1 MKVLQITAPGHHQI
15 QDRPVPVPGQGQ
27 VLVKVLAVS
36 TCPHWDL
43 HIYGGEPMF
52 PGGEL
57 HYPYAEGQ
65 PGHEA
70 CGEVV
75 EVGPGV
81 LGFQPGQWVCVW
93 RDPGHHLPGC
103 YAQYV
108 VKDQGD
114 LIPIPDGLPPEHW
127 APLELAM
134 CMAAHVLLAQRL
146 DLVKGKRTAVFGL
159 GPSGLVCVQ
168 MLRAA
173 GAREVVAVDP
183 IQERREIAARLGATS
198 ALDPRE
204 EAFLK
209 LPSRFE
215 EGCIETSID
224 CVGHPEVVQ
233 RAMDLTQQ
241 LVVLF
246 AVQRKPYT
254 FAPSH
259 WGRLILAG
267 TQPHTFE
274 AALYARDLI
283 AQGKI
288 SLAPLVSRTM
298 RLEDYGETVGLLKA
312 QKAIKVAFL
321 PQE

>member
-1 MKVLQITAPGHHQI
+1 MKVLQITSPGQHQI
-15 QDRPVPVPGQGQ
+15 LELPIPKPEQGQ

-57 HYPYAEGQ
+57 HYPYVGGQ

-70 CGEVV
+70 CAEVV

-81 LGFQPGQWVCVW
+81 KDFQPGQRVCCW

-108 VKDQGD
+108 VKDQAD

-134 CMAAHVLLAQRL
+134 CMGAHVMLAERL
-146 DLVKGKRTAVFGL
+146 NLVHGKRTAVFGL

-168 MLRAA
+168 MLRAG
-173 GAREVVAVDP
+173 GANEVIGVDLN
-183 IQERREIAARLGATS
+183 EDRRKIAAHLGATS
-198 ALDPRE
+198 TFDPRE
-204 EAFLK
+204 KAFLE
-209 LPSRFE
+209 LPLRRE
-215 EGCIETSID
+215 KGCIETSID
-224 CVGHPEVVQ
+224 CVGHPDVVH

-254 FAPSH
+254 FSPSH

-267 TQPHTFE
+267 TQPHTYE
-274 AALYARDLI
+274 AACYARDLI
-283 AQGKI
+283 VQGKLT
-288 SLAPLVSRTM
+288 LAPLVSQTM
-298 RLEDYGETVGLLKA
+298 RLEDYGEAVSLLKA
-312 QKAIKVAFL
+312 QKAVKVAFL